1 MYCLCVKILATSFVS
16 GTLFLFL
23 FECKCCVLFVGTLV
37 LVEKDKI
44 LWSLQVDH
52 RLFVLDKLDVT
63 VSIIIVCL
71 GFYGQAR
78 GHCGNRIKHVFNGKH
93 VVFFSPRILCCSN
106 SIVAVNP

>member
-1 MYCLCVKILATSFVS
+1 MS
-16 GTLFLFL
+16 GTLFLF
-23 FECKCCVLFVGTLV
+23 FSECKCRVLFVGTLV

-63 VSIIIVCL
+63 VSILSVW

-78 GHCGNRIKHVFNGKH
+78 GHCGNRIKHVFNGC
-93 VVFFSPRILCCSN
+93 VFFLQEFYAVVIQLLL
-106 SIVAVNP
+106 SIHDVVHNLYH